1 MYEHKLNVHA
11 FCRITS
17 QAVTSEV
24 SILGGITLKVPLPS
38 DADALAHLLCKND
51 LELPSGPLTTIYR
64 IEFKGTVYFSRA
76 YKRVKKRNSY
86 TILYL
91 DEKCMCR

>member
-11 FCRITS
+11 FCRITN
-17 QAVTSEV
+17 QAVTAEV

-38 DADALAHLLCKND
+38 DADALAHLLHKND

-64 IEFKGTVYFSRA
+64 IEFKGTVGHISVL
-76 YKRVKKRNSY
+76 KRETATLSFTWMMARKNW
-86 TILYL
+86 L
-91 DEKCMCR
+91 